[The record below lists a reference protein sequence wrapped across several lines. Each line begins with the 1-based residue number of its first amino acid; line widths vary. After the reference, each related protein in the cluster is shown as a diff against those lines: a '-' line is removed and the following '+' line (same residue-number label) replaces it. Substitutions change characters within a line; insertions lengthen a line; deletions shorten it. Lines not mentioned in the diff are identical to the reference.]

1 MILKIIVLVVLA
13 LYLALNQQYV
23 FSVWA
28 LLCLIPF
35 TEPFLVI
42 LLAVV
47 LLFTPYWIAGI
58 ILASLVAFNLIG
70 NEILMR
76 RRRSK
81 YVDKSD
87 ITINFVRYCREYL
100 VLMKGFYE
108 DRADLA
114 VLDPHLG
121 EMMDDIKGDWALAIS
136 SKGVDPDKYLIDFKF
151 DSPEMKRVN
160 DALDEYAGI
169 FNNRKQHIL
178 EYLRNIGHPRGFVG

>member
-1 MILKIIVLVVLA
+1 MIFKIIVLVALA

-23 FSVWA
+23 FSAWA

-35 TEPFLVI
+35 TGLFFAI
-42 LLAVV
+42 LLTVV

-58 ILASLVAFNLIG
+58 ILAFLIALNLIG
-70 NEILMR
+70 NEILNR
-76 RRRSK
+76 RRRSE

-87 ITINFVRYCREYL
+87 ITVNFIRYCKEYF
-100 VLMKGFYE
+100 VVMKGFYE

-121 EMMDDIKGDWALAIS
+121 EIMDDIKGDWALEIS
-136 SKGVDPDKYLIDFKF
+136 SRGVDPDKCLIDFKF
-151 DSPEMKRVN
+151 DSPEMKKVN

-169 FNNRKQHIL
+169 FNKREQNIL